1 MIYFPVLND
10 KEFRIKNKSY
20 CDHLQPFMML
30 DEQTV
35 YCKNYAYMSVIEY
48 EGYDLD
54 LASYDEKL
62 RLNRILNSSIM
73 ALDEGWAI
81 FFEMTKKKL
90 LPFPEDSN
98 VVNPILKEFES
109 DRRDQISRN
118 SYFQSFKYISV
129 LWQPETGKD
138 FAHRLLYKNNTTG
151 TENIKSELDFFRKK
165 IDDLVKDLSGCF
177 KEVIVL
183 KEGSLL
189 SYLSFAATLV
199 TQPIAMP
206 TQPVGLDVF
215 LSATDINTNYPLT
228 VGQNYVYNA
237 SIYDF
242 PGETKLDML
251 RSLESNSDFEF
262 RFVSRFIPYGKERAI
277 RRIKAKQ
284 KKYGDRLI
292 SVFQAWA
299 QRKGEAPT
307 TVNAENQ
314 RLLEDATE
322 ALYLI
327 SDDTFCFGDLTSTIQ
342 VYARSKDEAEANFS
356 KATNIIRS
364 AGFPVRAEDLYTFQ
378 CWLSSQPGQCFANC
392 RKQFVN
398 SYNMSHIVGIHSS
411 WNGNWTNEH
420 LYRIT
425 GSAYPHMICMSNDK
439 TPFFLNL
446 NVNDVGHT
454 FIAGQTGSGKSTLLC
469 ALELEFLRY
478 PQSRVFVFDKDYSAK
493 HLTSLLH
500 GKFYQPG
507 IDDQE
512 EGSTIFQPLGLEN
525 TLNDISWGTQ
535 WIIELLAVNNFT
547 PTAPQFKEIEKT
559 IKEIVKMDKSQKTLY
574 SFYQL
579 IQVPQ
584 IKDILEK
591 YVGSGAYSYIFDGN
605 NSNITDAIFCTFEM
619 STLISMGNEILLP
632 ALSYIFR
639 QIDNQL
645 VPGGAPSMIV
655 FDEAWL
661 FLSHPVFAKKIKEW
675 LKTLR
680 KKNAYVIICTQEI
693 ADVVKNEELSEV
705 IRSSCLSRIYL
716 ANPNAVNVAESYY
729 RFGLVDTEI
738 YMLQEMVPQREY
750 LFSNP
755 LGSRRFDMCLTKKQL
770 NILRGE

>member
-1 MIYFPVLND
+1 MVYFPVLND
-10 KEFRIKNKSY
+10 KEFRIKNRSY
-20 CDHLQPFMML
+20 CDHLQPFMMV
-30 DEQTV
+30 DDQTV
-35 YCKNYAYMSVIEY
+35 YCKNYTYMSVFQY

-54 LASYDEKL
+54 LASFDEKL
-62 RLNRILNSSIM
+62 RLNRILNASIM
-73 ALDEGWAI
+73 RLDEGWAV
-81 FFEMTKKKL
+81 FFEMCKKRL
-90 LPFPEDSN
+90 MPFPDDPLIDQP
-98 VVNPILKEFES
+98 VLKEFEE
-109 DRRDQISRN
+109 DRKKQLEKN
-118 SYFQSFKYISV
+118 AYYQGFKYISIV
-129 LWQPETGKD
+129 WQPETGKD
-138 FAHRLLYKNNTTG
+138 FAHKILYKNRTTAK
-151 TENIKSELDFFRKK
+151 ENIKSELEFFRKK
-165 IDDLVKDLSGCF
+165 IDDLEKDFGGCF
-177 KEVIVL
+177 KEIVLL
-183 KEGSLL
+183 KEGALL
-189 SYLSFAATLV
+189 SYLSYAATLV
-199 TQPIAMP
+199 TQPMALP
-206 TQPVGLDVF
+206 TQPIGLDVF
-215 LSATDINTNYPLT
+215 LSAADVNTDYPLT
-228 VGQNYVYNA
+228 IGKNYVFNA

-242 PGETKLDML
+242 PGETKTDML
-251 RSLESNSDFEF
+251 RALDCGSDFEY

-299 QRKGEAPT
+299 QSRGEAPT
-307 TVNAENQ
+307 TINAENQ
-314 RLLEDATE
+314 RLMEDATE

-342 VYARSKDEAEANFS
+342 VYGANRGKTEENFA
-356 KATNIIRS
+356 KATNMIRA
-364 AGFPVRAEDLYTFQ
+364 AGFPVRAEDLYTFS
-378 CWLSSQPGQCFANC
+378 CWLSSQPGHCFANC

-398 SYNMSHIVGIHSS
+398 SYNMSHIIGIHSS
-411 WNGNWTNEH
+411 WNGNWLNEH
-420 LYRIT
+420 LHRVT
-425 GSAYPHMICMSNDK
+425 GSRYPHMICMSNDK

-478 PQSRVFVFDKDYSAK
+478 PGSRIYVFDKDFSAK
-493 HLTSLLH
+493 HLTSSLY

-507 IDDQE
+507 IDEQD
-512 EGSTIFQPLGLEN
+512 EGATIFQPLALEDS
-525 TLNDISWGTQ
+525 LNDISWGTQ
-535 WIIELLAVNNFT
+535 WIIELLAVNGFT

-559 IKEIVKMDKSQKTLY
+559 IKEIVKMENSQKTLF

-579 IQVPQ
+579 IQVPA
-584 IKDILEK
+584 IKEILQK
-591 YVGSGAYSYIFDGN
+591 YVGSGAYAYIFDGN
-605 NSNITDAIFCTFEM
+605 DSNISEATFCTFEM
-619 STLISMGNEILLP
+619 STLVTMGDEVLLP

-645 VPGGAPSMIV
+645 ISGGSPSLIV

-693 ADVVKNEELSEV
+693 ADVVKNEDLVDV
-705 IRSSCLSRIYL
+705 IISSCLTRIYL
-716 ANPNAVNVAESYY
+716 ANPNALNVAESYR

-738 YMLQEMVPQREY
+738 YMLQDMIPQREY

-755 LGSRRFDMCLTKKQL
+755 YGSRRFDMCLTKKQL